1 MDISVELARGRV
13 AVLSA
18 VRLWLVFLVA
28 AAAAVLLMAAV
39 QHADAA
45 LSRLAGATAAS
56 AAKPTTLPPVAFAP
70 TFADAAASLRSGRY
84 ADAYGRFVALAEEG
98 DVDAARI
105 ALLMHRF
112 GPEVFGSEW
121 DASPE
126 QLEAW
131 TAWSETAARRD
142 LARGPGGT
150 GRAAG
155 ADSRHG
161 PR

>member
-28 AAAAVLLMAAV
+28 AGAAALLIAAL
-39 QHADAA
+39 QQGDAA
-45 LSRLAGATAAS
+45 LSRVAGTAS
-56 AAKPTTLPPVAFAP
+56 AAQRTTLPPVAFAP